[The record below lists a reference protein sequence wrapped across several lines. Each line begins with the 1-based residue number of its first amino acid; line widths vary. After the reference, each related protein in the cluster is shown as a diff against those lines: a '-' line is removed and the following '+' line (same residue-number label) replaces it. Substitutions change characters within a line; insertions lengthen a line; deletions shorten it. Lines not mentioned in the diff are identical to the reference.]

1 MIIVELIGV
10 VAAAISGAMAA
21 IEKGADVFGVM
32 FLAVITALGGGILRD
47 VMLGSLP
54 PRMFTSYVYVALALA
69 ASLAVFIIA
78 YTHRESYRAKKEKA
92 DAILNV
98 FDAVGLASF
107 TVVGMDIAIA
117 ECGIENPVL
126 VILLG
131 MTTGFGGG
139 MLRDTITNT
148 MPGVLRKHVYAVASM
163 AGALVY
169 YALLRFGVDATAG
182 GIACMVIIFALRML
196 ATRYKWNLPRIKP

>member
-1 MIIVELIGV
+1 MIVVELIGV
-10 VAAAISGAMAA
+10 MAAAISGAMAA

-32 FLAVITALGGGILRD
+32 FLGVITALGGGILRD
-47 VMLGSLP
+47 ILLGSLP
-54 PRMFTSYVYVALALA
+54 PRMFTSYVYVALAIA

-78 YTHRESYRAKKEKA
+78 YTHREKYRAGKEKA
-92 DAILNV
+92 DAVLNV

-117 ECGIENPVL
+117 QCGADNPVL

-169 YALLRFGVDATAG
+169 YGLLRLGVDNMIG
-182 GIACMVIIFALRML
+182 GVVCMVIIFALRML
-196 ATRYKWNLPRIKP
+196 ATKYKWNLPRIRP